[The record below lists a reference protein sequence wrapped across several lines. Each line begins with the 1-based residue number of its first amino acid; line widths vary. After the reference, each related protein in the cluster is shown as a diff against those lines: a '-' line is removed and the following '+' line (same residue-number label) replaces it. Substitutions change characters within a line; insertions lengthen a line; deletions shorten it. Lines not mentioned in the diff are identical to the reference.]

1 MHLASCSGSGGF
13 TGSGFVAPTRR
24 WLRGEHGGV
33 AVETALA
40 LFVLVVAVAGVMEIV
55 SNAYASDRMGR
66 AARTAARAIALDPG
80 ADYCAEIRRELRLDE
95 EFDCE
100 ESWTVTVDRGVSAQ
114 ALPATLTSDV
124 TAGGGDLVLVRIAW
138 SGSPWFSNEDQRTAN
153 AEDGDEGEA
162 SPSPGL
168 MTRFAVGLARSEPHE
183 N

>member
-1 MHLASCSGSGGF
+1 M
-13 TGSGFVAPTRR
+13 RR

-40 LFVLVVAVAGVMEIV
+40 LCVLVLAVAGVMEIV
-55 SNAYASDRMGR
+55 SSAYASDRMGR

-80 ADYCAEIRRELRLDE
+80 ADYCAAIRRELRLDE
-95 EFDCE
+95 EFDCDA
-100 ESWTVTVDRGVSAQ
+100 SWTVTVDRSVSAQ
-114 ALPATLTSDV
+114 ALPATLKSDV

-138 SGSPWFSNEDQRTAN
+138 RGAPWFSIEDLRSAN
-153 AEDGDEGEA
+153 MEDGGEAGDEGEA
-162 SPSPGL
+162 SPSPGF